1 MEGKLTTHVLDMAH
15 GGPAAG
21 MKLQLARLE
30 GAGGKGIIRENA
42 TNVDGRLDQ
51 PLLEGEA
58 LTPGIYEL
66 LFFAGDYFRSLERS
80 AQGLEEGTGAA
91 GERFLEQIPI
101 RFTVTASGG
110 NYHVPLLVA
119 PGGYSSYRGS

>member
-21 MKLQLARLE
+21 MKLQLARLA
-30 GAGGKGIIRENA
+30 GAGGKGIIRERS
-42 TNVDGRLDQ
+42 TNEDGRLDQ

-58 LTPGIYEL
+58 LTPGVYEL
-66 LFFAGDYFRSLERS
+66 LFFAGDYFRSLEP
-80 AQGLEEGTGAA
+80 GVEGRAGAA
-91 GERFLEQIPI
+91 GELFLEQIPI
-101 RFTVTASGG
+101 RFTVTAAGG